1 MNNVVETIDF
11 LSKKVKLSI
20 EELNQP
26 LTKSKREE
34 LIEYQDRLMDS
45 LFEEVDKLRESKD
58 VETLESLSSKLQE
71 IERLAIHE
79 ITVHAFRG
87 FNGEL
92 IEKQTK
98 LPLKNKWPN
107 YLATEE
113 GLASFIEIQSGYKDT
128 NTLRKYAGRLLAVD
142 AAFNGESF
150 NQIFDLL
157 VSYQFRQ
164 SEAFD
169 IVWRCFRRGGY
180 LKDGEY
186 WKGLQQIQNIHDT
199 NPERIKKLFA
209 GKVAH
214 QHFHLV
220 EDQIPQELYD
230 QLKLPVC
237 LR

>member
-1 MNNVVETIDF
+1 MLKLDLQQVQ
-11 LSKKVKLSI
+11 KK
-20 EELNQP
+20 
-26 LTKSKREE
+26 LTYES
-34 LIEYQDRLMDS
+34 LISVFQQ
-45 LFEEVDKLRESKD
+45 
-58 VETLESLSSKLQE
+58 TLEQEGLTRHKWGVTTKKHGPITVEPIIKQITVPTTTRYFSQQE